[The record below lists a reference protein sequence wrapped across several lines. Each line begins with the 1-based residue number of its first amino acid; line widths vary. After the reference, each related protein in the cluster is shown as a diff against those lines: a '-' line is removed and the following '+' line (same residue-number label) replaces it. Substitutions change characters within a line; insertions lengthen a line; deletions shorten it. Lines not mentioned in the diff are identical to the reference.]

1 MKYIVTLK
9 AENIEEL
16 RDILGLIFSQDGE
29 QYLHDI
35 KQESGRKQKA

>member
-16 RDILGLIFSQDGE
+16 RDILGLIYSNDCE

-35 KQESGRKQKA
+35 KQESN